1 MSQADR
7 AKTPPKAMTRRM
19 IFAAAAAL
27 AGCGVGPARAYYHG
41 KNCFLKGTG
50 IATLTGVRRIE
61 DLCVGDIVPTA
72 FGGARPIEWIGRFR
86 RTRRDATR
94 PWDKHARPV
103 RIARG
108 ALAPNVP
115 SADLFVTGGHALLI
129 DGLLI
134 PAECLI
140 NDTTISRYPAH
151 EHDELEF
158 FHIKLDSHDVIYAEG
173 APCESLLRVD
183 ETMSNASSYLRGH
196 GQTRDEHCAPI
207 VGNGLRAQ
215 IKTEVKGLLSPSRG
229 ERQLDLVRARL
240 DARAAALT
248 AQQPETVA

>member
-1 MSQADR
+1 MAQSDQA
-7 AKTPPKAMTRRM
+7 KAPSKALTRRT
-19 IFAAAAAL
+19 IFAAAAAI
-27 AGCGVGPARAYYHG
+27 AGYGARPARAYYHG
-41 KNCFLKGTG
+41 QNCFLKGTG
-50 IATLTGVRRIE
+50 IATLTGSRKIE

-86 RTRRDATR
+86 RTRRDAGR

-108 ALAPNVP
+108 ALATNVP

-134 PAECLI
+134 PAESLI
-140 NDTTISRYPAH
+140 NDTTISLYPAH

-158 FHIKLDSHDVIYAEG
+158 FHIKLESHDVIYAEG

-183 ETMSNASSYLRGH
+183 ETLRSSPDHH
-196 GQTRDEHCAPI
+196 GEAQDQHCAPI
-207 VGNGLRAQ
+207 VDNGLRSEWSSGVR
-215 IKTEVKGLLSPSRG
+215 KLFLPSQRT
-229 ERQLDLVRARL
+229 RQLDLIRSRL
-240 DARAAALT
+240 NARAAAL
-248 AQQPETVA
+248 AERKPLEVAA